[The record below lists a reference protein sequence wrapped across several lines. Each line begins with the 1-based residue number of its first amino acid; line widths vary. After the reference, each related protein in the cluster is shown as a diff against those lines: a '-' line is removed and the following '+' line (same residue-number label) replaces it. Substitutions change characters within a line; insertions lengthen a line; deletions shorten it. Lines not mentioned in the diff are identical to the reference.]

1 VADNPDQIRQGLRN
15 RMKALRAAMSP
26 DQAKAYS
33 AAICTRL
40 LELAPLRQAQ
50 RIMAFASIENE
61 VDLRC
66 YISWQQEVGKS
77 IFLPRTGRNG
87 NLEVAQFTG
96 WQDTE
101 AGVFGIREPI
111 GVQVDPC
118 QIEAVI
124 VPGLVFDGHGYRLG
138 YGKGYYDRFL
148 RNLSP
153 QVFACGVCYEFQV
166 VADVCPHGGDIPVHW
181 IVTEKSELA
190 IKWDFF

>member
-1 VADNPDQIRQGLRN
+1 MTENADQIRQDLRN

-26 DQAKAYS
+26 EQVNAFS
-33 AAICTRL
+33 VAICERL
-40 LELAPLRQAQ
+40 FELAPLRQSQ
-50 RIMAFASIENE
+50 RIMVFASIDNE
-61 VDLRC
+61 VDLC
-66 YISWQQEVGKS
+66 PYINQQKKWGKR
-77 IFLPRTGRNG
+77 IFLPRTSKEG
-87 NLEVAQFTG
+87 NLEVAEFTG
-96 WQDTE
+96 WQDTK

-111 GVQVDPC
+111 GALVDPG

-148 RNLSP
+148 RILSP

-166 VADVCPHGGDIPVHW
+166 VANVCPHGSDMPVHW
-181 IVTEKSELA
+181 IVTEKAELA